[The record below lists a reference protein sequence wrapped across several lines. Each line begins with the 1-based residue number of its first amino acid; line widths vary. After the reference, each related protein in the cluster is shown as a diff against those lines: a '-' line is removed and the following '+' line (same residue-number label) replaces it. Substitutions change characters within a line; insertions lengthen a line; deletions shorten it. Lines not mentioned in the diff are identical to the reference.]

1 MKTYPTPV
9 LRSLFVAAAVVA
21 TLGAGGCRLERRPIV
36 TWAQVQP
43 AQVCPGEAVTASF
56 DFLREETCRDEDA
69 CRSHHP
75 NVVISSTPEAF
86 PARHITG
93 YSDSFTF
100 TPEADST
107 TVLFDIDRDA
117 VRIPTTRTDPDG
129 TRIDVVREQV
139 LDSRLAVSRIS
150 GSVETELVHEGMC
163 AGGAP
168 VNAPATLPGPP
179 RTSANLR
186 LRQLCNAN
194 GVSVTVTLTGDSP
207 GSLYSRTLI
216 PGECLDTGMPGVP
229 AGLDMARVVDV
240 QPMFFDPGV
249 RCSATGPSTPPP
261 TLRTIAR
268 QACP

>member
-1 MKTYPTPV
+1 MTTFTSPV
-9 LRSLFVAAAVVA
+9 LRPLFVAVAVAAV
-21 TLGAGGCRLERRPIV
+21 LGSGGCRLERRPIV

-56 DFLREETCRDEDA
+56 DFLREETCRDEAA

-75 NVVISSTPEAF
+75 NVAISSAPTAF
-86 PARHITG
+86 PTRNITG

-107 TVLFDIDRDA
+107 QVIFDIDRDA
-117 VRIPTTRTDPDG
+117 VRIPTIRTDPDG

-139 LDSRLAVSRIS
+139 LDSTLTVTRIS
-150 GSVETELVHEGMC
+150 GSVETELLHEGMC

-186 LRQLCNAN
+186 LRQLCNIN
-194 GVSVTVTLTGDSP
+194 GVPVSVTLTGDSP
-207 GSLYSRTLI
+207 GSSFSQNLI

-240 QPMFFDPGV
+240 RPLSITPGV

-261 TLRTIAR
+261 TLRTLAR
-268 QACP
+268 QGCP

>member
-1 MKTYPTPV
+1 MKTFTPPV
-9 LRSLFVAAAVVA
+9 LRSVLVAATAAAV
-21 TLGAGGCRLERRPIV
+21 LGASGCRLERRPIV

-56 DFLREETCRDEDA
+56 DFLREETCRDEAA

-75 NVVISSTPEAF
+75 NVVISSAPTAF
-86 PARHITG
+86 PTRHISG

-100 TPEADST
+100 TPDADST
-107 TVLFDIDRDA
+107 RVLFDIDRDA
-117 VRIPTTRTDPDG
+117 VRIPTIRTDPDG

-139 LDSRLAVSRIS
+139 LDSPLTVTRIS
-150 GSVETELVHEGMC
+150 GSVETELLHEGMC

-168 VNAPATLPGPP
+168 VNASATLPGPP

-194 GVSVTVTLTGDSP
+194 GVPVTVTLTGDSP
-207 GSLYSRTLI
+207 GSVFSQDLR
-216 PGECLDTGMPGVP
+216 PGECLDTGMPGAP
-229 AGLDMARVVDV
+229 DGLDMAREIDV
-240 QPMFFDPGV
+240 RPMLVDPGV
-249 RCSATGPSTPPP
+249 RCSAVGPSTPPQ

-268 QACP
+268 QGCP